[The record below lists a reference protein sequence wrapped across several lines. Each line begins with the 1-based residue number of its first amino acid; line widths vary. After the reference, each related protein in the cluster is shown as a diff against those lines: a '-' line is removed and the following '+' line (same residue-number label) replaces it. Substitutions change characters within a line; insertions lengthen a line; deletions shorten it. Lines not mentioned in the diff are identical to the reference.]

1 MTNHEFARKQIDFY
15 TGDVAFSVEQMKYYR
30 EIIKKEN
37 AFIKEAQKEGYTF
50 TTTKEK
56 TYAEKQ
62 YNYYYGQKKHDE
74 KMIAY
79 CKKVLLTAD
88 YLLFED

>member
-1 MTNHEFARKQIDFY
+1 MTNHDFARTQIAFY
-15 TGDVAFSVEQMKYYR
+15 TNSANFDIEQMKYNR

-37 AFIKEAQKEGYTF
+37 EFIKEAQKEGYTF
-50 TTTKEK
+50 TTTTEK
-56 TYAEKQ
+56 KNAEKW
-62 YNYYYGQKKHDE
+62 YRYYYNQKKYDE

-79 CKKVLLTAD
+79 CKEVLTTAD